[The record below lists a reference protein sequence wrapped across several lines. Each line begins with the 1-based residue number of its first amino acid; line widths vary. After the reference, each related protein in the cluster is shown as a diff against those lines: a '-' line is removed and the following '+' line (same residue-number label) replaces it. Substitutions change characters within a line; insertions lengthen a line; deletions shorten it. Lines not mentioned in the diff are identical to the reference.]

1 MEYDFIRDRDGQCSI
16 ELIGG
21 EQTALERWF
30 NADERQSV
38 CALDDLLEVIAEIK
52 QGKKREF
59 ISNDAEFQ
67 ITLNSDECLI
77 VANWLLFDAEF
88 EAKFGKQPAEELE
101 EESLSADENDARAE
115 CGLDDFAYLLEE
127 WREFLRENQR

>member
-1 MEYDFIRDRDGQCSI
+1 MEFDFICDRDGLCSL
-16 ELIGG
+16 ELNGG

-30 NADERQSV
+30 NAEERQSV
-38 CALDDLLEVIAEIK
+38 AALDEILKVIAALKE
-52 QGKKREF
+52 GKKREF
-59 ISNDAEFQ
+59 VSNDAEFQ
-67 ITLNSDECLI
+67 ITLTPDDCFI

-88 EAKFGKQPAEELE
+88 EAKFGRQSVDELE

-127 WREFLRENQR
+127 WRAFLLENQS